1 MENEEFKEFCDICG
15 CRIDSFGMERH
26 LEWCLNL
33 DKNKKKLYEE
43 KSDFTYAFLLGMAI
57 QKAFDLLDIGKE
69 KEGETH
75 GKGKSKVKRKQG
87 NK

>member
-1 MENEEFKEFCDICG
+1 MKDKKVKEFCDICG
-15 CRIDSFGMERH
+15 CRIDAFGMERH
-26 LEWCLNL
+26 SDWCPNL

-43 KSDFTYAFLLGMAI
+43 KLDFTYAFLLGMSI